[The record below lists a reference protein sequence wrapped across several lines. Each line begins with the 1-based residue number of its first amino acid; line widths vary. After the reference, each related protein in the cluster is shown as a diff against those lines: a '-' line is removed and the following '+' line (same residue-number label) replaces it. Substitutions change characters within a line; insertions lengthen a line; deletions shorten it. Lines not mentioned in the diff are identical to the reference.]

1 LTTSDGQPKLATPS
15 ASTSLP
21 PLASSL
27 KGGAGR
33 LLSLLQVRLELLSV
47 EARMEF
53 NRLVEL
59 LVGVMLACL
68 LGCMGLGFLAML
80 ITVALW
86 DSHRLLALTAFSVL
100 FLTLAGVAV
109 WQVRTRLR
117 QGSQLFAASLAELQ
131 QDRDALQS

>member
-1 LTTSDGQPKLATPS
+1 M
-15 ASTSLP
+15 
-21 PLASSL
+21 
-27 KGGAGR
+27 
-33 LLSLLQVRLELLSV
+33 LSLLQVRLELLSV

-109 WQVRTRLR
+109 WQVRTRLH